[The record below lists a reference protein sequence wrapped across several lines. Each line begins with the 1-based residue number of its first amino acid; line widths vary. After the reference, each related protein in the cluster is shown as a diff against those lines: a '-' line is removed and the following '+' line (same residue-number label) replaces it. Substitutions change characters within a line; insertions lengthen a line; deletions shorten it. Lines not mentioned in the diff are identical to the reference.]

1 MLNHSYSYKETLD
14 TAQKINWRIED
25 IIGGDKQLDF
35 SRPFMPETMARVEP
49 LTFLKPSE
57 RTVLNQIRGYGYLS
71 TFGLSEEFILPFVM
85 DHART
90 VTSGD
95 DWQIRALLQFAG
107 EEAKHIHLFKRFCAE
122 FEDGFGTDCQVIGP
136 AEDIAQAILAHP
148 PLAVALLILHIEWMT
163 QSHYLDSVKDD
174 RGLDAQFKSLLRH
187 HWMEEAQHAKLDTMI
202 VAHLAART
210 DAAGI
215 AEAVDGY
222 MSIGAFLDAGLA
234 QQSKFD
240 LESFQEATGRRLGA
254 DERETFLNVQ
264 HQALRWTFIGSGM
277 THQNFIGTLGQLSPD
292 GRKRIAEAAPAFC

>member
-14 TAQKINWRIED
+14 SAQKINWRIED

-57 RTVLNQIRGYGYLS
+57 RIVLNQIRGYGYLA

-85 DHART
+85 DHARQ

-136 AEDIAQAILAHP
+136 AEDIAKAILAHP

-234 QQSKFD
+234 QQCKFD

-254 DERETFLNVQ
+254 DEQETFLNVQ

-277 THQNFIGTLGQLSPD
+277 THQNFIGTLGQMSPD
-292 GRKRIAEAAPAFC
+292 GRKRVAEAAPAFC

>member
-1 MLNHSYSYKETLD
+1 MLAHNFSYKETLL
-14 TAQKINWRIED
+14 TAQKVNWRIED

-49 LTFLKPSE
+49 LTFLKTAD
-57 RTVLNQIRGYGYLS
+57 RIVLNQIRGYGYLT

-85 DHART
+85 DHARQ
-90 VTSGD
+90 VLNGD

-107 EEAKHIHLFKRFCAE
+107 EEAKHIHLFKRFCSE

-136 AEDIAQAILAHP
+136 AEDIARAVLAHP

-174 RGLDAQFKSLLRH
+174 RGLDPQFKSLLRH
-187 HWMEEAQHAKLDTMI
+187 HWMEEAQHAKLDTLI
-202 VAHLAART
+202 VEQLAAQT

-215 AEAVDGY
+215 AEAVEGY
-222 MSIGAFLDAGLA
+222 MAIGAFLDAGLA
-234 QQSKFD
+234 QQVRFD
-240 LESFQEATGRRLGA
+240 LESFQSATGRRLSS
-254 DERETFLNVQ
+254 DEQETFVNVQ

-277 THQNFIGTLGQLSPD
+277 THQNFLGTLAHLSPTA
-292 GRKRIAEAAPAFC
+292 RKQIEEVSPTFC

>member
-1 MLNHSYSYKETLD
+1 MLNHTYSYKETLD
-14 TAQKINWRIED
+14 TAQKVNWRIED
-25 IIGGDKQLDF
+25 IIGGDKLLDF

-49 LTFLKPSE
+49 LTFLKPAE
-57 RTVLNQIRGYGYLS
+57 RIVLNQIRGYGYLA

-85 DHART
+85 DHARSVAT
-90 VTSGD
+90 GD

-136 AEDIAQAILAHP
+136 AEDVAKAILSHP

-202 VAHLAART
+202 VGHLAART

-234 QQSKFD
+234 QQSQFD
-240 LESFQEATGRRLGA
+240 LESFQEATGRRLDP
-254 DERETFLNVQ
+254 DEKETFLNVQ

-277 THQNFIGTLGQLSPD
+277 THQNFLGTLGQLSPA
-292 GRKRIAEAAPAFC
+292 GRKRVEEAAPAFC